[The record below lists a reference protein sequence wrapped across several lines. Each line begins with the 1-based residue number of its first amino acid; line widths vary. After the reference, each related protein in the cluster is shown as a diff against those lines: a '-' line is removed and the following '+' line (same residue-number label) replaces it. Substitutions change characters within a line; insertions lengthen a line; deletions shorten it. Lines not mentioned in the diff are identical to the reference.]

1 MRFGGEFCLSPESAS
16 ASHPHPVKMDTA
28 QPVIAATICGRAAK
42 TKDTESQGDE
52 DLGGEA
58 EGEGVECRGDP

>member
-1 MRFGGEFCLSPESAS
+1 MPFLGGEFCLSPESAS
-16 ASHPHPVKMDTA
+16 GIPISREDGHG
-28 QPVIAATICGRAAK
+28 QSVIAATICGRAAK

-52 DLGGEA
+52 DLGWEA